1 MVATVRSFK
10 GLKLLAVEEWHEV
23 PWRRAGIQICPTKIP
38 KPRSCMSP
46 KDRHSQLILFKLEM
60 FGGWQSNADVDV
72 IAKTLPIDDPDH
84 PLAIELL
91 STSHLVERH
100 WRVLELNHK
109 IIRTPDISH
118 MPFPGGFVN
127 ANVFTPFEGK

>member
-1 MVATVRSFK
+1 MVATVRSLK
-10 GLKLLAVEEWHEV
+10 GLKLLAVEELHEV
-23 PWRRAGIQICPTKIP
+23 ARGRSGIQIRPTKVP
-38 KPRSCMSP
+38 KPRSCLSP
-46 KDRHSQLILFKLEM
+46 KDRHSQLIFLKLGM
-60 FGGWQSNADVDV
+60 LGGRQSNADVNV
-72 IAKTLPIDDPDH
+72 IAETLTIDDPDH

-100 WRVLELNHK
+100 WRVLELNYK
-109 IIRTPDISH
+109 IIRPPDISH